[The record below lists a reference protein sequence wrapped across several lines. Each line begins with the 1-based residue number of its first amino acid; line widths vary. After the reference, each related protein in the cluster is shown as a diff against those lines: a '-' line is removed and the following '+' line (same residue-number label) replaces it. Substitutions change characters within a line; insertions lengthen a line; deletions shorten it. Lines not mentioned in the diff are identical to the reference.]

1 MSRIYEALRQ
11 SELERG
17 ATGTLL
23 DPDTFPAPP
32 ITRET
37 QEAEQSPARNALAW
51 NEIGSFEPILRPEN
65 RLVALTDDNSLG
77 AEKFRLLR
85 ARLRHLQDQQHIKK
99 IVITSAVPD
108 EGKTVVSMNLAI
120 SLAKHTTQKVLLL
133 EGDLRK
139 PILAERLGMPDFP
152 GLEDWFRSTEPI
164 TKFIY
169 QVKGLQLGILPAGA
183 PSKNPL
189 SILQSPRFLELYQLL
204 SSRFDWVL
212 VDAPPL
218 LPMAD
223 VNFWSR
229 QADGLLLVLREG
241 KASKK
246 ILEKGLESLDNP
258 KVIGV
263 VLNDA
268 YSIEHGHYK
277 RYYTTESKPDKATA

>member
-17 ATGTLL
+17 ATGALL
-23 DPDTFPAPP
+23 DPDTFLASPA
-32 ITRET
+32 TRET
-37 QEAEQSPARNALAW
+37 EPPPPSGPAW
-51 NEIGSFEPILRPEN
+51 NEIGSFEPVLKPES

-85 ARLRHLQDQQHIKK
+85 ARLRHMQDQQHIKK
-99 IVITSAVPD
+99 IVITSALPD

-133 EGDLRK
+133 EGDLRR
-139 PILAERLGMPDFP
+139 PTLAEHWGMPGFP
-152 GLEDWFRSTEPI
+152 GLDEWFSSTESI

-183 PSKNPL
+183 PSENPL
-189 SILQSPRFLELYQLL
+189 SILQSPRFVELYQLL

-212 VDAPPL
+212 IDAPPL

-229 QADGLLLVLREG
+229 QADGLLFVLREG
-241 KASKK
+241 KTSKK
-246 ILEKGLESLDNP
+246 TLEKGLESLDNP

-268 YSIEHGHYK
+268 RAIERGYYKHY
-277 RYYTTESKPDKATA
+277 YDVEDKKNKTVT